1 MNLLEKYLRKNLFD
15 PTRAM
20 NALMAS
26 GLISDNCVW
35 PADVAD
41 VDCARAIDW
50 LELQPRKNLIY
61 Q

>member
-15 PTRAM
+15 PTRVM
-20 NALMAS
+20 NALMDA
-26 GLISDNCVW
+26 GLISDNAVW

-41 VDCARAIDW
+41 VDCARAVEW
-50 LELQPRKNLIY
+50 LELQPRKNLVY